1 MTTPSEED
9 FTDFQ
14 GRYVVLKVGGTA
26 DVQRGRI
33 GADVRA
39 LVEAGVRVVIAHG
52 GGDTLSDY
60 LARQGEK
67 PTWIDGLRVTS
78 ADHP

>member
-9 FTDFQ
+9 FTDFR

-39 LVEAGVRVVIAHG
+39 LVEAGARVIVAHG
-52 GGDTLSDY
+52 GGD
-60 LARQGEK
+60 A
-67 PTWIDGLRVTS
+67 LRTIS
-78 ADHP
+78 RSGAKRRPGSTGYG